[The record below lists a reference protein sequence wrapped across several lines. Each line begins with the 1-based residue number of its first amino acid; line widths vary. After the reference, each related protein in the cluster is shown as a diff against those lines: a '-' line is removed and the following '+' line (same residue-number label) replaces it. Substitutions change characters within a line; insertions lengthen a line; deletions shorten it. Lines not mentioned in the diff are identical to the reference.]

1 MGPGRDVTRV
11 APRSPRAPAG
21 FTLIELIVTLFVVA
35 LVAGLAV
42 PAIGRSGETIRA
54 RADVSRFAALLRHTR
69 EQAITARRPHDVLID
84 PAGQRVSV
92 KTDAETPRPVLT
104 LPERIAIRANPPEA
118 LSVRFEP
125 YGGSSGGDF
134 TLTSSGL
141 RYRVTVDPVTGRV
154 RTERQ

>member
-1 MGPGRDVTRV
+1 MGPDHAVTPGALR
-11 APRSPRAPAG
+11 PPRAPAG

-42 PAIGRSGETIRA
+42 PAIGRGGENIRA

-69 EQAITARRPHDVLID
+69 EQAIMARRPHDVVID

-92 KTDAETPRPVLT
+92 KAETEALRPALT

-134 TLTSSGL
+134 VLTSGAL
-141 RYRVTVDPVTGRV
+141 RYRVSVDPVTGRV
-154 RTERQ
+154 RIERL